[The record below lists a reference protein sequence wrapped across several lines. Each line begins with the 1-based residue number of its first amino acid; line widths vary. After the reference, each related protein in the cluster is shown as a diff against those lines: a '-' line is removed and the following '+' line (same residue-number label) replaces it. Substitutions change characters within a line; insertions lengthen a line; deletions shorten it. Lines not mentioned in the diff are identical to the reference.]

1 MAISRR
7 EGLSALMA
15 AVAAFGAPRLARG
28 DEPDIVIGNPNALT
42 GFLGEDGLRGT
53 WGLQIAADEI
63 NRNGGISAAR
73 D

>member
-1 MAISRR
+1 MTISRR

-15 AVAAFGAPRLARG
+15 AVAAVSAPRLARG

-53 WGLQIAADEI
+53 WACRSLQTKSPQW
-63 NRNGGISAAR
+63 RH
-73 D
+73 